1 MFEIKI
7 PAATGADLL
16 AWLEAMSMIEECYRN
31 TIGAQSTVKYR
42 LRGGH
47 RHILSV
53 HRYHGP
59 HTTDGREVVDY
70 YLCAP
75 SEADI
80 KTTRTIERED
90 GRAAERAEIM
100 ADLKARA
107 EQRYQ
112 QAEACRRD
120 GGNWEM
126 VAAKAT
132 EVEECRD
139 IVRRRTKIEATP
151 QPSTETP
158 A

>member
-16 AWLEAMSMIEECYRN
+16 AHFESMSLIEVCGSS
-31 TIGAQSTVKYR
+31 TIGAQSSVKYR

-70 YLCAP
+70 HLCAP

-90 GRAAERAEIM
+90 GRAAERAEIVAVIRNRAEM
-100 ADLKARA
+100 RKIQVEQARAGLGDWQAADVKAGECKAIADLI
-107 EQRYQ
+107 E
-112 QAEACRRD
+112 RR
-120 GGNWEM
+120 GGGA
-126 VAAKAT
+126 V
-132 EVEECRD
+132 
-139 IVRRRTKIEATP
+139 
-151 QPSTETP
+151 
-158 A
+158 